1 MVWVL
6 GTYSWIRYQTGSLNV
21 DDSLHELDTAD
32 LDWVRGCVPSSE
44 DVLFDG
50 HHFLP
55 RAFIFRMIYAVIFM
69 LLDA

>member
-1 MVWVL
+1 
-6 GTYSWIRYQTGSLNV
+6 V